1 MNGISDESLV
11 QMAQRICIS
20 EQHVPVGPVRASDL
34 YLAPVTTRAIVEIN
48 YPCEMVYTRRR
59 PKFRVANA
67 FPLYAEIPM
76 IVPVVWQAGMKLIV
90 RVVKLHEGF
99 FTDIRYPLFR
109 IQSNY
114 KVVLVAVDSI

>member
-1 MNGISDESLV
+1 
-11 QMAQRICIS
+11 MAQGICIS
-20 EQHVPVGPVRASDL
+20 EQHVSVGPVRAYDL
-34 YLAPVTTRAIVEIN
+34 YLAPVTTRANVEVN
-48 YPCEMVYTRRR
+48 YPCEMVCKRRR

-76 IVPVVWQAGMKLIV
+76 IVPIVWQAGMKLIV
-90 RVVKLHEGF
+90 GVVKLNEGF
-99 FTDIRYPLFR
+99 LTDVRYPLFR